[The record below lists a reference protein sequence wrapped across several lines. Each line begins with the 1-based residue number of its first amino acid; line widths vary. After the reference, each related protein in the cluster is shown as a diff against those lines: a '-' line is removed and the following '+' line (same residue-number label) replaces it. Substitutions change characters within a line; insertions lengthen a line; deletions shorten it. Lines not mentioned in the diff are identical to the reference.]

1 MLTDL
6 HNHMVGE
13 VQQSARTDTVFVVTG
28 VLFNIVILGVSW
40 VVASPD
46 GPTRVHTA
54 SHDAILG
61 ALIVVTLSIN
71 ALLLSGLASGRDRM
85 QRLLAGITAIYVDA
99 GVDKYYDPSLRA
111 SYRSRYTAFM
121 GVLAILTLA
130 AILVPMLE
138 RLTS

>member
-28 VLFNIVILGVSW
+28 VLFNIVVLGVNW
-40 VVASPD
+40 VLASPD
-46 GPTRVHTA
+46 HPANVHPTSRDV
-54 SHDAILG
+54 ILA

-85 QRLLAGITAIYVDA
+85 QRLLTGITAIYADA

-121 GVLAILTLA
+121 GVLAILAVA
-130 AILVPMLE
+130 AILVPMLQ
-138 RLTS
+138 RITS